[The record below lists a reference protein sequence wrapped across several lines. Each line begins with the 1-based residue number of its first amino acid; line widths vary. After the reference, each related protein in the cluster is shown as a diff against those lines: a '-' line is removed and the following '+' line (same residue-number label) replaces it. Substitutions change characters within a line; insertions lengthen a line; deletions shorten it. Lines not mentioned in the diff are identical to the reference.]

1 MICYIVQTGE
11 TFANP
16 NLSAMRDHAAENVA
30 DRRCR
35 GGEVDVIDAQDRD
48 CPGRHSHG
56 RAGRRQKRMS
66 SSLILVA
73 ETRQDLRQEVREYLE
88 QSGFRALPAASGSD
102 IFSALTSTPVGAVVL
117 DAALRGP
124 DGLDLC
130 RDIRERSDVPIILVG
145 SNSSEVDRVVGLE
158 LGADD
163 YMAKPFAMRELAARL
178 RAVLRR
184 GRGARALGLRRQ
196 TEAVFDGWVVD
207 FARREVSD
215 PQSRPVEL
223 TAAEFALLSVFLD
236 HAQTVIARG
245 RLMELAGVREAPS
258 SDRSI
263 DVLVSRLRRK
273 LGAGGQ
279 SAPIVTVRGVGYMFS
294 AVVDRR

>member
-1 MICYIVQTGE
+1 
-11 TFANP
+11 
-16 NLSAMRDHAAENVA
+16 
-30 DRRCR
+30 
-35 GGEVDVIDAQDRD
+35 
-48 CPGRHSHG
+48 
-56 RAGRRQKRMS
+56 MS
-66 SSLILVA
+66 PPLILIA
-73 ETRQDLRQEVREYLE
+73 ETHQDLRQKIREYLE
-88 QSGFRALPAASGSD
+88 QSGFRALPAASAHD
-102 IFSALTSTPVGAVVL
+102 IYSALTTTPVGALVL

-130 RDIRERSDVPIILVG
+130 RDVRERSDVPIILVAA
-145 SNSSEVDRVVGLE
+145 NSSEVDRVVGLE

-163 YMAKPFAMRELAARL
+163 YMAKPYSARELAARL

-184 GRGARALGLRRQ
+184 GRGERALGLRRQ
-196 TEAVFDGWVVD
+196 TEAIFEGWVVD

-215 PQSRPVEL
+215 PTGKQIDL
-223 TAAEFALLSVFLD
+223 TAAEFSLLSVFLD
-236 HAQTVIARG
+236 HAQTVIART
-245 RLMELAGVREAPS
+245 RLMELAGVRDTPS

-273 LGAGGQ
+273 LGEGGR